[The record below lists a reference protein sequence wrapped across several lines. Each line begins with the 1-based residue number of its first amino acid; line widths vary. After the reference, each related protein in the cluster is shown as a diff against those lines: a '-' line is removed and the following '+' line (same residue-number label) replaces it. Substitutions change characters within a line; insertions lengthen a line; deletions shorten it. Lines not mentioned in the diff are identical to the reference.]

1 MSMNT
6 IEANALARR
15 NRVTARRI
23 VGAVLVFH
31 SLALFSGYLVLDR
44 ALHPDRPAADRVA
57 QRSLPSA
64 TPPAPVPVRVDSSTA
79 PPSDGLAWV
88 TAAQSRDTAA
98 PWRVDAHGHVHFES
112 KELNR

>member
-1 MSMNT
+1 MN
-6 IEANALARR
+6 IVDAEALALR

-44 ALHPDRPAADRVA
+44 ALHPDRSAANPVA
-57 QRSLPSA
+57 QRSWPSE
-64 TPPAPVPVRVDSSTA
+64 TPPAPVRVDTSSA

>member
-1 MSMNT
+1 MNT
-6 IEANALARR
+6 VDAEALAQR

-44 ALHPDRPAADRVA
+44 ALHPDRTAADRVA
-57 QRSLPSA
+57 QRSLPSG
-64 TPPAPVPVRVDSSTA
+64 TQPAPAPVRVDTSTA
-79 PPSDGLAWV
+79 PSSDGLAWV

-98 PWRVDAHGHVHFES
+98 PWRVDAHGHVHFDHT
-112 KELNR
+112 ELSR